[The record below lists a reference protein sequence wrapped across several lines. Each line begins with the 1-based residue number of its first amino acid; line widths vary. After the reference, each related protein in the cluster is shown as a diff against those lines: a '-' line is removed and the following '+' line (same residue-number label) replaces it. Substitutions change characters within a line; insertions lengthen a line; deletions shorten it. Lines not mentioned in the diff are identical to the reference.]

1 MPRSLTLAALTL
13 ATLALLA
20 GCAVAPK
27 AGTLTGPAW
36 TIESIAGEA
45 PAGPRPATLRF
56 EEGRLAGQGPC
67 NRYGGA
73 WRMEGEQLRIDAL
86 LATRMACP
94 EPAMAQEARLLRLL
108 ETARLGRLTADR
120 LEITGADG
128 ARLVAR
134 R

>member
-1 MPRSLTLAALTL
+1 MNRTLTAAMLLLGGCAAAL
-13 ATLALLA
+13 
-20 GCAVAPK
+20 PP

-45 PAGPRPATLRF
+45 SARPATLRF
-56 EEGRLAGQGPC
+56 EEARLAGQGPC
-67 NRYGGA
+67 NRYAGA
-73 WRMEGEQLRIDAL
+73 WRMEGGALRVGPL
-86 LATRMACP
+86 VATRMACP

-108 ETARLGRLTADR
+108 DTGRLERLTADR